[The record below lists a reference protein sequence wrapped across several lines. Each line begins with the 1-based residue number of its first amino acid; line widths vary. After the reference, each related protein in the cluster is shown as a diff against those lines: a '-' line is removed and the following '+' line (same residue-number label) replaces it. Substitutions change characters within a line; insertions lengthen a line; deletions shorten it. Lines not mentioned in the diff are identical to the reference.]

1 MESERLEAIDELA
14 ATIGAE
20 RRARSM
26 TQQEFADFLG
36 VTRAYVI
43 KLESGDD
50 TKQLRRLVAALE
62 MLGMDLRAVKR

>member
-1 MESERLEAIDELA
+1 MDAERIEALDELA
-14 ATIGAE
+14 ATIRAE
-20 RRARSM
+20 RRARNM

-50 TKQLRRLVAALE
+50 TKLRRLVAALE
-62 MLGMDLRAVKR
+62 MLGMDLRAVRR